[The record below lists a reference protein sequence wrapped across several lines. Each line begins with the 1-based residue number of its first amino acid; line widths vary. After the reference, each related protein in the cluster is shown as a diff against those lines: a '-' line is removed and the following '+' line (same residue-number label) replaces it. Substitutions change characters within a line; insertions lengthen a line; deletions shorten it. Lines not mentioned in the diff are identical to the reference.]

1 MWETARH
8 KKRNRTVN
16 VKYWHC
22 TNSRLEEATSAW
34 NNLNIVLP
42 DKKGY
47 LPKFPKSE
55 LAQVLKTYLPKV
67 SSEVSGAEISFS
79 LIIDFMAYSR
89 KVPSR
94 KLLLKTYGDLVRR
107 LWATFQRLSLLS
119 ERIDII
125 FVLCLDRSIKEG
137 ERKRKSHN
145 GVAETTI
152 LELKQSL
159 LVETEKFWGSSSNK
173 I

>member
-1 MWETARH
+1 M
-8 KKRNRTVN
+8 
-16 VKYWHC
+16 
-22 TNSRLEEATSAW
+22 
-34 NNLNIVLP
+34 
-42 DKKGY
+42 
-47 LPKFPKSE
+47 
-55 LAQVLKTYLPKV
+55 

-79 LIIDFMAYSR
+79 LIIDFMAYCR

-94 KLLLKTYGDLVRR
+94 KLLLKTYGDLVRH

-125 FVLCLDRSIKEG
+125 FDLCLDRSIKEG

-145 GVAETTI
+145 GGAETTI

-159 LVETEKFWGSSSNK
+159 LVETEKF
-173 I
+173 